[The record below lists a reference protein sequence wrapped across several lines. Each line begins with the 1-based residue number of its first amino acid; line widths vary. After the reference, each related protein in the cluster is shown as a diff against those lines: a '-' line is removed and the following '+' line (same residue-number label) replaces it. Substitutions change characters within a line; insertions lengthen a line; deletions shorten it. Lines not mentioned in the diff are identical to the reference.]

1 MIELSKSPKYTRHVL
16 FETEH
21 FEIVKCEWDQNSV
34 SALHSHGSSQCSVL
48 VEEGVFENKTVM
60 GFKTEIETLKAGEVF
75 TTPIGAEHEIRCVSG
90 KGKTLHVY
98 SPKIKKEISNEEIH
112 FKLDSKNNNHLDL
125 SLGESMTW
133 SQVQK
138 LLNQIESA
146 SVTTKSPYFMN
157 QLFSGIHPQTLAAES
172 VMNRTRTTLATT
184 EASPVFSK
192 IEAEVVKMLAKKVGW
207 NPQVSQGLT
216 VAGGSAANMMA
227 IHCARQRLHPETK
240 MLGNQNQNY
249 RIYVS
254 DQAHYSF
261 LKSANALGLGTNAI
275 VAIPSDENGRMI
287 TRKLRHQI
295 GNDLQM
301 KFQPLMI
308 AATAGTTVSGA
319 FDPINDL
326 AGIAQDFK
334 IWLHI
339 DAAWGAPAY
348 FSKLKSDLVRGSEK
362 ADSLTFDAHKFF
374 GSQLTSTLFI
384 TPHQSILFEAND
396 VKGGEYLFHESED
409 LDRGRI
415 SWQCG
420 RGPDVL
426 SFWTLWKNLGDQGL
440 QKSIDEKFELVQK
453 TIQLIQSTA
462 RLKLISNP
470 EFLNICFQVLPHEGS
485 HQDPKTW
492 SVKVREKLIANQQV
506 MVNYSHNENDGYFIR
521 MIFAHPQIQFS
532 HVQMIIKQILE
543 IN

>member
-1 MIELSKSPKYTRHVL
+1 MIVLTKSPKYTRHVL

-21 FEIVKCEWDQNSV
+21 FEVVKCEWDQDSF
-34 SALHSHGSSQCSVL
+34 SALHSHGPSQCSVFI
-48 VEEGVFENKTVM
+48 EEGVFENKTVM
-60 GFKTEIETLKAGEVF
+60 GFKTEVETLNAGQVF
-75 TTPIGAEHEIRCVSG
+75 TTPLGAEHEIRCVSG

-98 SPKIKKEISNEEIH
+98 SPKITKEIVNEDPH
-112 FKLDSKNNNHLDL
+112 FKAVQNNLDL
-125 SLGESMTW
+125 SLGQSMTW
-133 SQVQK
+133 TQVQK
-138 LLNQIESA
+138 LLNQIEQA

-157 QLFSGIHPQTLAAES
+157 QLFSGIHPQTLAAEG

-184 EASPVFSK
+184 EASPIFSK

-207 NPQVSQGLT
+207 NPDTSEGLT

-227 IHCARQRLHPETK
+227 VHCARQRLHPETK
-240 MLGNQNQNY
+240 TLGNQSHDY

-261 LKSANALGLGTNAI
+261 LKSANALGLGTNSI
-275 VAIPSDENGRMI
+275 VSIPSDENGRMI
-287 TRKLRHQI
+287 SRKLRHQI
-295 GNDLQM
+295 GNDLQL
-301 KFQPLMI
+301 KLQPLMI
-308 AATAGTTVSGA
+308 AATAGTTVAGA
-319 FDPINDL
+319 FDPMDEL
-326 AGIAQDFK
+326 TEVAKDFK

-348 FSKLKSDLVRGSEK
+348 FSKAQSDLVKGSNL

-426 SFWTLWKNLGDQGL
+426 SFWTLWKNLGDLGL
-440 QKSIDEKFELVQK
+440 QKSIDEKLELVQQ
-453 TIQLIQSTA
+453 TVQIIQKSN
-462 RLKLISNP
+462 RLKIISTP
-470 EFLNICFQVLPHEGS
+470 QFLNICFQVLPPTGS
-485 HQDPKTW
+485 THDPKTW
-492 SVKVREKLIANQQV
+492 SVKVREKLITNQQV
-506 MVNYSHNENDGYFIR
+506 MVNYSYNQTDGYFIR
-521 MIFAHPQIQFS
+521 MILAHPQIQVH
-532 HVQMIIKQILE
+532 HVNKIINQILE
-543 IN
+543 VN

>member
-1 MIELSKSPKYTRHVL
+1 MIELTKSPRYTRHVL

-21 FEIVKCEWDQNSV
+21 FEIVKCEWDQDSC
-34 SALHSHGSSQCSVL
+34 SALHSHGPSQCSVL
-48 VEEGVFENKTVM
+48 IEEGIFENKTVL

-75 TTPIGAEHEIRCVSG
+75 TTPLGAEHEIRCVSG

-98 SPKIKKEISNEEIH
+98 SPKITKEIVNEDPH
-112 FKLDSKNNNHLDL
+112 FKTNQENLDL
-125 SLGESMTW
+125 SLGQSMTW
-133 SQVQK
+133 TEVQK
-138 LLNQIESA
+138 LLNQIEQA

-157 QLFSGIHPQTLAAES
+157 QLFSGIHPQTLAAEG

-184 EASPVFSK
+184 EASPIYSK
-192 IEAEVVKMLAKKVGW
+192 IESEVVKMLAKKLGW
-207 NPQVSQGLT
+207 NPQTSEGLT

-227 IHCARQRLHPETK
+227 VHCARQRLHPETK
-240 MLGNQNQNY
+240 TLGNQSQNY

-275 VAIPSDENGRMI
+275 VSIPSDESGRMI
-287 TRKLRHQI
+287 PRKLRHQI
-295 GNDLQM
+295 GNDLQL
-301 KFQPLMI
+301 KLQPLMI
-308 AATAGTTVSGA
+308 AATAGTTVAGA
-319 FDPINDL
+319 FDPIDEL
-326 AGIAQDFK
+326 YEVAKDFK

-348 FSKLKSDLVRGSEK
+348 FSKSKSDLVKGSNL

-396 VKGGEYLFHESED
+396 VKGGEYLFHESEE

-426 SFWTLWKNLGDQGL
+426 SFWTLWKNLGDEGL

-453 TIQLIQSTA
+453 TVQLIQKSN
-462 RLKLISNP
+462 RLKLIYTP
-470 EFLNICFQVLPHEGS
+470 EFLNICFQVLPPQGS
-485 HQDPKTW
+485 THDPKTW
-492 SVKVREKLIANQQV
+492 SVKVREQLIANQQV
-506 MVNYSHNENDGYFIR
+506 MVNYSHNQTDGYFIR
-521 MIFAHPQIQFS
+521 MILAHPQIQIH
-532 HVQMIIKQILE
+532 HVNKIMNQILE

>member
-1 MIELSKSPKYTRHVL
+1 MIELTKSPKYTRHVL

-21 FEIVKCEWDQNSV
+21 FEIVKCEWDQDSC
-34 SALHSHGSSQCSVL
+34 SALHSHGPSQCSVL

-60 GFKTEIETLKAGEVF
+60 GFKTEIEIHKAGEVF
-75 TTPIGAEHEIRCVSG
+75 TTPLGAEHEIRCVSG

-98 SPKIKKEISNEEIH
+98 SPKITKEIVNENPY
-112 FKLDSKNNNHLDL
+112 FKTNQDNLDL
-125 SLGESMTW
+125 SLGESMSWT
-133 SQVQK
+133 QVQK
-138 LLNQIESA
+138 LLNQIEQT

-157 QLFSGIHPQTLAAES
+157 QLFSGIHPQTLAAEA
-172 VMNRTRTTLATT
+172 VMNRTRTTLATI

-192 IEAEVVKMLAKKVGW
+192 VEAEVVKMLAKKLGW
-207 NPQVSQGLT
+207 NPQTSEGLT

-227 IHCARQRLHPETK
+227 VHCARQRLHPETK
-240 MLGNQNQNY
+240 SLGNQSRNY

-275 VAIPSDENGRMI
+275 VSIPSDGKGRMI
-287 TRKLRHQI
+287 ARKLRHQI
-295 GNDLQM
+295 GNDLQL
-301 KFQPLMI
+301 KLQPLMI
-308 AATAGTTVSGA
+308 AATAGTTVAGA
-319 FDPINDL
+319 FDPIDEL
-326 AGIAQDFK
+326 AVVAQDFK

-348 FSKLKSDLVRGSEK
+348 FSKTKSDLVKGSDQ

-384 TPHQSILFEAND
+384 TPHKSVLFEAND
-396 VKGGEYLFHESED
+396 VKGGEYLFHESEE

-420 RGPDVL
+420 RGPDAL

-440 QKSIDEKFELVQK
+440 QKSIDEKYELVQK
-453 TIQLIQSTA
+453 TVQLINGSD

-470 EFLNICFQVLPHEGS
+470 EFLNICFQVLPPKGS
-485 HQDPKTW
+485 THDPKSW
-492 SVKVREKLIANQQV
+492 SVKVREKLISSQQV
-506 MVNYSHNENDGYFIR
+506 MVNYSHNETDGYFIR
-521 MIFAHPQIQFS
+521 MILAHPQINIS
-532 HVQMIIKQILE
+532 HVHKIMSQILE